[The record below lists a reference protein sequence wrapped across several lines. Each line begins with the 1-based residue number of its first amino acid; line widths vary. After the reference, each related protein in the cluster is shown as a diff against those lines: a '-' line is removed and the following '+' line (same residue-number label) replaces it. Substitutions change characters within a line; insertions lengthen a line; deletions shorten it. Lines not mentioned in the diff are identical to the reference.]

1 MNTLKDQFLA
11 LIRKKQI
18 ELYGKPKETLQEQIQ
33 GLSNPI
39 MRKRFQSLEIK
50 YKNIKNEIDNVNET
64 ADMFQEYLNRMKKN
78 SVVLMKEHGPR
89 GQTKQSNQPRAKT
102 SIAVELLAESR
113 GTYSNVENVSSV
125 QWTTP
130 SEEQDIRPTDPMQPP
145 FESVN
150 LSKTTA
156 PFFTKRIQKLSD
168 RSGDIRDI
176 CVYFTQRKQTNN
188 KLEPIHPM
196 VRQQA

>member
-39 MRKRFQSLEIK
+39 MRKRFQSLETK

-64 ADMFQEYLNRMKKN
+64 ADMFQEYLNKMKKN
-78 SVVLMKEHGPR
+78 SAVLMKEHGQR
-89 GQTKQSNQPRAKT
+89 GYTKQSNQTRAKT

-125 QWTTP
+125 
-130 SEEQDIRPTDPMQPP
+130 
-145 FESVN
+145 
-150 LSKTTA
+150 
-156 PFFTKRIQKLSD
+156 
-168 RSGDIRDI
+168 
-176 CVYFTQRKQTNN
+176 
-188 KLEPIHPM
+188 
-196 VRQQA
+196 